1 MIILFL
7 YIIGII
13 ISYLIILNW
22 IYNKWKQDITLADLV
37 ITFFISLL
45 SWGFIIVILISL
57 IPWEKVI
64 IKQNNLK
71 K

>member
-1 MIILFL
+1 MVILFL

-37 ITFFISLL
+37 ITFLISLL

-57 IPWEKVI
+57 IPWEKVV